1 MDTLAYW
8 QGIPVDKPIIHFY
21 AIFILVGACLAL
33 FLSSYRAHK
42 KGFDWSFFLTI
53 FVVAFPCGIIG
64 ARIWYVIASWSE
76 FAANPIRIFYI
87 WEGGLAI
94 QGGAIGGVL
103 AGTLVAFFFRK
114 GTPLLQ
120 CTDFAVPT
128 IIVAQAIG
136 RWGNFFNQEVFGHA
150 VSESAWSFL
159 PSFITNNMQ
168 NGNLPMIGGNGV
180 IIPSGAIAAPL
191 FLVEGVINIAFYFL
205 MTTGLESLEGKHY
218 KNGDSTFAYFIS
230 YGIIRFILEPLRNP
244 HFIMGGQDSPR
255 SYGMAIAFIVI
266 GAVAIFLNHLL
277 RYLDNQKHAFDK
289 APYLSTAI
297 AYMKKRAGDIQEVTL
312 AEEKNSITAGLDMD
326 KIKELSQKNGDQK
339 K

>member
-1 MDTLAYW
+1 MDMLAYW
-8 QGIPVDKPIIHFY
+8 QGIPKDKPIIHFY
-21 AIFILVGACLAL
+21 AIFILVGALLAL

-76 FAANPIRIFYI
+76 FANDPVSIFYI
-87 WEGGLAI
+87 WKGGLAI

-103 AGTLVAFFFRK
+103 AGALVAFFRRK

-136 RWGNFFNQEVFGHA
+136 RWGNFFNQEVFGQA
-150 VSESAWSFL
+150 VLEDAWSFL
-159 PSFITNNMQ
+159 PGFITNNMQ
-168 NGNLPMIGGNGV
+168 NGGLPMLGGNGV
-180 IIPSGAIAAPL
+180 TIPEGMIAAPL

-205 MTTGLESLEGKHY
+205 MTTGLEAVEGKHY

-230 YGIIRFILEPLRNP
+230 YGIIRVILEPLRNAY
-244 HFIMGGQDSPR
+244 FIMGGSEDPHSQA
-255 SYGMAIAFIVI
+255 MAIAFIVL
-266 GAVAIFLNHLL
+266 GVFLIFMNHLL
-277 RYLDNQKHAFDK
+277 RYLDNRKHLFDNVPFLHK
-289 APYLSTAI
+289 AILYL
-297 AYMKKRAGDIQEVTL
+297 KERAGDIQEVSVSSASASL
-312 AEEKNSITAGLDMD
+312 DGLDMD
-326 KIKELSQKNGDQK
+326 RIKELSRK
-339 K
+339 KDEEEK